1 MVTMQKREERRLT
14 EMERPKN
21 AIKIR
26 YEEGAGSESR
36 QAAMLRKESPNKA
49 DGQGLQIKVHG
60 RVWRWLTQATAEGAV
75 ALE

>member
-1 MVTMQKREERRLT
+1 MVTMQKRGEETDRNGT
-14 EMERPKN
+14 AEN

-26 YEEGAGSESR
+26 YEEGAGTESR
-36 QAAMLRKESPNKA
+36 QAAMLHKESPNKA

-75 ALE
+75 VVE